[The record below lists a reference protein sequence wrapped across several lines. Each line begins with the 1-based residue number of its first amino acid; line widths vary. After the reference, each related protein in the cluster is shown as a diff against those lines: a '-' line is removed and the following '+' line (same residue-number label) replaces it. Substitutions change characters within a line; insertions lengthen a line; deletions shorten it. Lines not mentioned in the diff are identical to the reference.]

1 MRLSRRM
8 VLSMLAVVAI
18 SGGVSAVIG
27 GRLLWRRFRQ
37 EAERHVG
44 QDLNAAREFYR
55 VQLDAMGAA
64 LRYTALGE
72 RFCQAVAAQDVNYV
86 AARLDTVRH
95 SAGLDILY
103 VTDARGRV
111 VHRAHQPQASGDSVA
126 DDRLVAAVLEGAGVT
141 TGTILVPIAA
151 LQKEDP
157 PLVERAR
164 IRILPTPKAT
174 PSDSKELDAGM
185 MLCAAAPL
193 HGTDG
198 KLLGVLRAGTL
209 LNRNYKLV
217 DQVQNTVFHDERYRG
232 KPLGT
237 ATVFQN
243 DVRISTNVLRQDG
256 SRAIGTRVSAE
267 VYDRVLRGGRDW
279 LGKAW
284 VVNDWYV
291 SAYSP
296 IHDMDGKPI
305 GMLYVG
311 VLQRKFGDVAAGTLA
326 TFALVTLS
334 GLLLAA
340 LVAWKLSDSIS
351 RPIRALARASEA
363 ISRGEFTETV
373 PVRSAPQGI
382 GERVLRTAEDEI
394 SALARIFND
403 MARSLQ
409 ERDELLKERTRLQ
422 LTRSERLAAV
432 GRLAAGVAHEI
443 NNPLTGVLTFSHMLL
458 KEAPEKSQQ
467 KEDIEA
473 IIEATTRCRDIIRGL
488 LDFSRQNEPNKR
500 LSNLNDVLQEAL
512 HLTRNQARLHQVT
525 ITEQRDLDLPA
536 LVIDPNQIQE
546 VAVNVILNAIDAMPA
561 GGTLNVRSRRVD
573 DGGSPWAEFEISDTG
588 CGIPEKDRE
597 HIFDPFFTTK
607 PPGEGTGLGLAI
619 SYGIVT
625 EHGGEIR
632 VTSRIGQGTTV
643 TVRLSAALKE
653 SVDDEDPTHTGRG

>member
-27 GRLLWRRFRQ
+27 GRLLWRRLRQ
-37 EAERHVG
+37 EAESRVG

-55 VQLDAMGAA
+55 VQLEAMGAA

-72 RFCQAVAAQDVNYV
+72 RFCQAVDAQDVNYV

-111 VHRAHQPQASGDSVA
+111 VHRAHQPGASGDSVA

-141 TGTILVPIAA
+141 TGTILVPVAD

-164 IRILPTPKAT
+164 IRILPTPRAT

-193 HGTDG
+193 RGTDG

-217 DQVQNTVFHDERYRG
+217 DQVQNAVFRHERYGG

-267 VYDRVLRGGRDW
+267 VYDRVLRRGRDW

-311 VLQRKFGDVAAGTLA
+311 VLQQKFGDVAAGTLA

-334 GLLLAA
+334 GLLVAA

-373 PVRSAPQGI
+373 PVRSARQGI
-382 GERVLRTAEDEI
+382 GKRVLRTAEDEI
-394 SALARIFND
+394 SALARVFNE
-403 MARSLQ
+403 MARSLK

-458 KEAPEKSQQ
+458 KEAPDQSQQ

-488 LDFSRQNEPNKR
+488 LDFSRQNEPNKK

-525 ITEQRDLDLPA
+525 ITEQMDLDLPA

-561 GGTLNVRSRRVD
+561 GGTLNVRSRRVE

-597 HIFDPFFTTK
+597 HVFDPFFTTK

-625 EHGGEIR
+625 EHGGEIS
-632 VTSRIGQGTTV
+632 VTSRVGQGTTV